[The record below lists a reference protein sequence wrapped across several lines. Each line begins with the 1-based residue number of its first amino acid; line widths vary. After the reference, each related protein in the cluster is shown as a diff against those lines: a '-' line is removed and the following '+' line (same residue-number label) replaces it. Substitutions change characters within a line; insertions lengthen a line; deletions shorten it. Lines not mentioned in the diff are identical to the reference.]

1 MRPLHR
7 FSTASGVRVAGSYR
21 EAMSDTE
28 EEGEPLAHVPNH
40 DRPRER
46 MRRLGVGSLT
56 DDEVLALVLGSGQT
70 GRSVLALARAILRR
84 TGGFPGLATM
94 DFARLETL
102 PGVGPAT
109 AGRLVAIIEIWRRA
123 GTSSAW
129 TRLVDDNAIADIV
142 RPELL
147 HRDSERF
154 VVVIADRAARPLEL
168 VLVRDG
174 GVDETSVQPADVL
187 QAVLTRGGRSFAVAH
202 NHPSGV
208 LDASVADIMLTR
220 RLDQAAATIGLR
232 FLGHVLVAGDR
243 WMALPST
250 GATATGSGGSV
261 RGRGRSSRAGSPGAA

>member
-1 MRPLHR
+1 
-7 FSTASGVRVAGSYR
+7 
-21 EAMSDTE
+21 MSDRE
-28 EEGEPLAHVPNH
+28 EEGESLASIPNH

-46 MRRLGVGSLT
+46 MRRLGIGSLT

-70 GRSVLALARAILRR
+70 GRNVLVLARSILRR

-123 GTSSAW
+123 GASSAW
-129 TRLVDDNAIADIV
+129 TRLVDHRAIADIV

-154 VVVIADRAARPLEL
+154 VVVVADRAARPLEL
-168 VLVRDG
+168 VLLRDG
-174 GVDETSVQPADVL
+174 GVDETSIQPADIL

-208 LDASVADIMLTR
+208 LDASVADAMLTR

-232 FLGHVLVAGDR
+232 FLGHILVAGES
-243 WMALPST
+243 WTALPAPS
-250 GATATGSGGSV
+250 GATGSGGSA
-261 RGRGRSSRAGSPGAA
+261 RGRGRSSRADSTGAA

>member
-1 MRPLHR
+1 M
-7 FSTASGVRVAGSYR
+7 A
-21 EAMSDTE
+21 EDE
-28 EEGEPLAHVPNH
+28 EEEVTLANIPNH

-46 MRRLGVGSLT
+46 MRRLGIGSLT

-70 GRSVLALARAILRR
+70 GRSVLALARSVLRR

-94 DFARLETL
+94 DFARLERL

-129 TRLVDDNAIADIV
+129 TRLVDHKAVADVV

-154 VVVIADRAARPLEL
+154 VVVVADRAGRPIEL
-168 VLVRDG
+168 VLMRDG

-202 NHPSGV
+202 NHPSGL
-208 LDASVADIMLTR
+208 LDASVADLMLTR

-232 FLGHVLVAGDR
+232 FLGHILVAGES
-243 WMALPST
+243 WTALPT
-250 GATATGSGGSV
+250 VGSGTTASGESG
-261 RGRGRSSRAGSPGAA
+261 RGRGRSSREGSRGAA

>member
-1 MRPLHR
+1 M
-7 FSTASGVRVAGSYR
+7 ADQEEQG
-21 EAMSDTE
+21 EA
-28 EEGEPLAHVPNH
+28 LADVPTH

-46 MRRLGVGSLT
+46 MRRLGIGSLT

-70 GRSVLALARAILRR
+70 GRSVLALARSVLRR

-94 DFARLETL
+94 DFARLERL

-109 AGRLVAIIEIWRRA
+109 AGRLVAITEIWRRA
-123 GTSSAW
+123 GASSAW
-129 TRLVDDNAIADIV
+129 TRLVDHKTIAEVV

-154 VVVIADRAARPLEL
+154 LVVVADRAARPIEL
-168 VLVRDG
+168 VLMRDG
-174 GVDETSVQPADVL
+174 GVDESSVQPADVL

-220 RLDQAAATIGLR
+220 RLDQAAATLGLR
-232 FLGHVLVAGDR
+232 FLGHILVAGDS
-243 WMALPST
+243 WTALAAGGS
-250 GATATGSGGSV
+250 GVTGSGGSD
-261 RGRGRSSRAGSPGAA
+261 RGRGRSSRGGSRGAA

>member
-1 MRPLHR
+1 
-7 FSTASGVRVAGSYR
+7 
-21 EAMSDTE
+21 MSQHPADE
-28 EEGEPLAHVPNH
+28 EESLASVPVH

-70 GRSVLALARAILRR
+70 GKSVRVLARSILRR

-123 GTSSAW
+123 GASSAW
-129 TRLVDDNAIADIV
+129 TRLVDDKAIADIV

-154 VVVIADRAARPLEL
+154 LVVVADRASRPLEL
-168 VLVRDG
+168 VLLRDG
-174 GVDETSVQPADVL
+174 GVDDARIQPADVL
-187 QAVLTRGGRSFAVAH
+187 QSVITRGGRSFAVAH

-208 LDASVADIMLTR
+208 VDASVADLVLTR

-232 FLGHVLVAGDR
+232 FLGHILVAGDR
-243 WMALPST
+243 WSAIASS
-250 GATATGSGGSV
+250 GAGATGSGGS
-261 RGRGRSSRAGSPGAA
+261 GRGRDTSSREGSRGGA

>member
-1 MRPLHR
+1 
-7 FSTASGVRVAGSYR
+7 
-21 EAMSDTE
+21 MSDE
-28 EEGEPLAHVPNH
+28 EEEEPLASIPQH

-70 GRSVLALARAILRR
+70 GRSVLALARSILRR

-123 GTSSAW
+123 GASSAW
-129 TRLVDDNAIADIV
+129 TRLVDHAAVARIV

-147 HRDSERF
+147 HRDGERF
-154 VVVIADRAARPLEL
+154 VVVVADRAARPLEL
-168 VLVRDG
+168 VLMRDG
-174 GVDETSVQPADVL
+174 AVDEVSVQPADVL

-202 NHPSGV
+202 NHPSGAA
-208 LDASVADIMLTR
+208 DPSVADLVLTR

-232 FLGHVLVAGDR
+232 FLGHILVAGDA
-243 WMALPST
+243 WAALPTSS
-250 GATATGSGGSV
+250 ATGSGGSV
-261 RGRGRSSRAGSPGAA
+261 RGRGRSSRAGSTGAA

>member
-1 MRPLHR
+1 
-7 FSTASGVRVAGSYR
+7 V
-21 EAMSDTE
+21 
-28 EEGEPLAHVPNH
+28 H

-56 DDEVLALVLGSGQT
+56 DDEVLALVLGSGQS
-70 GRSVLALARAILRR
+70 GKSVRALARSILRR

-123 GTSSAW
+123 GASSAW
-129 TRLVDDNAIADIV
+129 TRLVDDKAIADIV

-154 VVVIADRAARPLEL
+154 LVVVADRAARPLEL
-168 VLVRDG
+168 VLLSDG
-174 GVDETSVQPADVL
+174 G
-187 QAVLTRGGRSFAVAH
+187 AH

-208 LDASVADIMLTR
+208 IDASVADLVLTR

-232 FLGHVLVAGDR
+232 FLGHILVAGDR
-243 WMALPST
+243 WSSI
-250 GATATGSGGSV
+250 TASGSGSTGSGASV
-261 RGRGRSSRAGSPGAA
+261 RGTGRSSHAGSRGAA

>member
-1 MRPLHR
+1 M
-7 FSTASGVRVAGSYR
+7 A
-21 EAMSDTE
+21 DE
-28 EEGEPLAHVPNH
+28 EEEVALANIPNH

-70 GRSVLALARAILRR
+70 GRSVLALARSVLRR

-94 DFARLETL
+94 DFARLERL

-109 AGRLVAIIEIWRRA
+109 AGRLVAITEIWRRA
-123 GTSSAW
+123 GASSAW
-129 TRLVDDNAIADIV
+129 TRLVDHKAIADVV

-154 VVVIADRAARPLEL
+154 LVVVADRAARPIEL
-168 VLVRDG
+168 VLLRDG
-174 GVDETSVQPADVL
+174 GVDETTVQPADAL

-208 LDASVADIMLTR
+208 LDASVADLMLTR
-220 RLDQAAATIGLR
+220 RLDQAAATLGLR
-232 FLGHVLVAGDR
+232 FLGHILVAGDS
-243 WMALPST
+243 WTAVPTAGS
-250 GATATGSGGSV
+250 GATASGA
-261 RGRGRSSRAGSPGAA
+261 RGRGRDRSSHAGSRGAA

>member
-1 MRPLHR
+1 MAEPE
-7 FSTASGVRVAGSYR
+7 
-21 EAMSDTE
+21 EAEVS
-28 EEGEPLAHVPNH
+28 LAHIPNH

-56 DDEVLALVLGSGQT
+56 DDEVLALVLGSGQS
-70 GRSVLALARAILRR
+70 GRSVLALARSILARC
-84 TGGFPGLATM
+84 GGYAGLATM

-123 GTSSAW
+123 GRSSAW
-129 TRLVDDNAIADIV
+129 TRLVDHSAVADVV

-154 VVVIADRAARPLEL
+154 VVVVADRAARPLEL
-168 VLVRDG
+168 VLLREG
-174 GVDETSVQPADVL
+174 GVDERSIQPADIL

-202 NHPSGV
+202 NHPSGS
-208 LDASVADIMLTR
+208 LEPSVADTVLTR

-232 FLGHVLVAGDR
+232 FLGHILVAGER
-243 WMALPST
+243 WTALS
-250 GATATGSGGSV
+250 ATGSVASV
-261 RGRGRSSRAGSPGAA
+261 RGRDRSSRAGWRGEASA

>member
-1 MRPLHR
+1 M
-7 FSTASGVRVAGSYR
+7 A
-21 EAMSDTE
+21 DDE
-28 EEGEPLAHVPNH
+28 EEDVALANIPNH

-70 GRSVLALARAILRR
+70 GRSVLALARSVLRR

-94 DFARLETL
+94 DFPRLEQL

-123 GTSSAW
+123 GASSAW
-129 TRLVDDNAIADIV
+129 TRLVDHKSVAAVV

-154 VVVIADRAARPLEL
+154 VVIVADRAARPLEL
-168 VLVRDG
+168 VLMRDG
-174 GVDETSVQPADVL
+174 GVDETNVQPADVL

-208 LDASVADIMLTR
+208 LDASVADLMLTR
-220 RLDQAAATIGLR
+220 RLDQSAATLGLR
-232 FLGHVLVAGDR
+232 FLGHILVAGES
-243 WMALPST
+243 WTALPTNGSGTTASGASGRGRGTSSRGGST
-250 GATATGSGGSV
+250 GAA
-261 RGRGRSSRAGSPGAA
+261 

>member
-1 MRPLHR
+1 MAH
-7 FSTASGVRVAGSYR
+7 
-21 EAMSDTE
+21 EAAE
-28 EEGEPLAHVPNH
+28 EEESLANVPTH

-46 MRRLGVGSLT
+46 MRRLGVGALT

-70 GRSVLALARAILRR
+70 GRSVLALARSILRR

-129 TRLVDDNAIADIV
+129 TRLVDDRSIAEIV

-168 VLVRDG
+168 VLLRDG
-174 GVDETSVQPADVL
+174 GIDDASIQPADVL
-187 QAVLTRGGRSFAVAH
+187 QSVLTRGGRSFAVAH
-202 NHPSGV
+202 NHPSGSI
-208 LDASVADIMLTR
+208 DASVADLVLTR

-232 FLGHVLVAGDR
+232 FLGHILVAGDT
-243 WMALPST
+243 WSAVASN
-250 GATATGSGGSV
+250 GASATGSGGSV
-261 RGRGRSSRAGSPGAA
+261 HGTGRSSRGGSRGAA

>member
-1 MRPLHR
+1 
-7 FSTASGVRVAGSYR
+7 
-21 EAMSDTE
+21 MSDRHDE
-28 EEGEPLAHVPNH
+28 EESLANIPNH

-46 MRRLGVGSLT
+46 MRRLGIGSLT
-56 DDEVLALVLGSGQT
+56 DHEVLALVLGSGQT
-70 GRSVLALARAILRR
+70 GRSVLTLARSILRR

-129 TRLVDDNAIADIV
+129 TRLVDQKAIADIV

-154 VVVIADRAARPLEL
+154 VVVVADRAARPLEL
-168 VLVRDG
+168 VLLRDG
-174 GVDETSVQPADVL
+174 GVDETSIQPADIL

-208 LDASVADIMLTR
+208 LDASVADTVLTR

-232 FLGHVLVAGDR
+232 FLGHILVAGER
-243 WMALPST
+243 WAALSAVGGVT
-250 GATATGSGGSV
+250 ASGASV
-261 RGRGRSSRAGSPGAA
+261 RGRGRSSRAGSTGAA

>member
-1 MRPLHR
+1 
-7 FSTASGVRVAGSYR
+7 
-21 EAMSDTE
+21 MSDE
-28 EEGEPLAHVPNH
+28 EEQGEALANIPNH

-70 GRSVLALARAILRR
+70 GRSVLALARAVLRR

-94 DFARLETL
+94 DFARLEQL

-109 AGRLVAIIEIWRRA
+109 AGRLVAITEIWRRA
-123 GTSSAW
+123 GASSTW
-129 TRLVDDNAIADIV
+129 TRLVDHKAIADVV

-154 VVVIADRAARPLEL
+154 VVVVADRATRPLEL
-168 VLVRDG
+168 VLMRDG

-208 LDASVADIMLTR
+208 LDASVADHMLTR
-220 RLDQAAATIGLR
+220 RLDQAAATLGLR
-232 FLGHVLVAGDR
+232 FLGHVLVAGDS
-243 WMALPST
+243 WTALPT
-250 GATATGSGGSV
+250 AGVRATGSGGSV
-261 RGRGRSSRAGSPGAA
+261 RGTGTSSRAGSRGAA

>member
-1 MRPLHR
+1 M
-7 FSTASGVRVAGSYR
+7 SESE
-21 EAMSDTE
+21 EAE
-28 EEGEPLAHVPNH
+28 ESLAHVPNH

-56 DDEVLALVLGSGQT
+56 DDEVLALVLGSGQM
-70 GRSVLALARAILRR
+70 GRSVLSLARAILARC
-84 TGGFPGLATM
+84 GGFPGLATM

-123 GTSSAW
+123 GRSSSW
-129 TRLVDDNAIADIV
+129 TRLVDHDAIADVV

-154 VVVIADRAARPLEL
+154 VVVVADRAARPLEL
-168 VLVRDG
+168 VLLRDG
-174 GVDETSVQPADVL
+174 GVDERSIQPADIL

-202 NHPSGV
+202 NHPSGL
-208 LDASVADIMLTR
+208 LDPSVADTVLTR

-232 FLGHVLVAGDR
+232 FLGHILVAGEQ
-243 WMALPST
+243 WTALS
-250 GATATGSGGSV
+250 ATGSVASV
-261 RGRGRSSRAGSPGAA
+261 RGRDRSSRAGWRGAASA

>member
-1 MRPLHR
+1 M
-7 FSTASGVRVAGSYR
+7 A
-21 EAMSDTE
+21 DDE
-28 EEGEPLAHVPNH
+28 EEEVALANIPNH

-70 GRSVLALARAILRR
+70 GRSVLALARSVLRR

-94 DFARLETL
+94 DFARLERL

-123 GTSSAW
+123 GASSAW
-129 TRLVDDNAIADIV
+129 TRLTDHKAVADVV

-154 VVVIADRAARPLEL
+154 VVVVADRASRPLEL
-168 VLVRDG
+168 VLLHDG

-208 LDASVADIMLTR
+208 LDASVADLMLTR
-220 RLDQAAATIGLR
+220 RLDQSAATLGLR
-232 FLGHVLVAGDR
+232 FLGHVLVAGDS
-243 WMALPST
+243 WTALPTAGS
-250 GATATGSGGSV
+250 GATASGGSAH
-261 RGRGRSSRAGSPGAA
+261 GRGRSSHAGSRGAA